1 MPRAVPS
8 LLAEGRARGE
18 VPRGKHECWGQA
30 LPMAT
35 RSGEARIKGP
45 VVGSRKEKGLRDHFL
60 QGAQSAPS
68 APTLQFH
75 TGQMGARM

>member
-1 MPRAVPS
+1 MPKAVPS

-18 VPRGKHECWGQA
+18 VPRGKPEYWGQV

-45 VVGSRKEKGLRDHFL
+45 VTGSRKEEGLRDQFL
-60 QGAQSAPS
+60 
-68 APTLQFH
+68 
-75 TGQMGARM
+75 